1 MLKRAPKFILTVS
14 QHKRCCGIIASVVA
28 AAVATGT
35 DDEYDEVDDLE
46 EMHMAIV
53 NNDYDQVC
61 ATMAL
66 SRINPRSL
74 HIYIDVT
81 YSV

>member
-1 MLKRAPKFILTVS
+1 MLTISLIDPWN
-14 QHKRCCGIIASVVA
+14 CYGIVAFVVA
-28 AAVATGT
+28 AAVAIGS

-61 ATMAL
+61 SATFCF
-66 SRINPRSL
+66 SWTEGSFRFSPG
-74 HIYIDVT
+74 Y
-81 YSV
+81 